1 MAPLGPC
8 RRRWSGRNRQPAATG
23 APKICNPRPAGRI
36 EQTDV
41 SRKFEVSSKARMSL
55 LGRGAISLLLFSLP
69 AFAGSSVQGIHNF
82 HQVDNHVYRGAQPTG
97 EGFKYL
103 AKIGVKTIL
112 NLREADQRSAK
123 ERQLVTDLGMQYVS
137 VPMSGLTP
145 PTQAQITR
153 ILTLLEG
160 ATTGGAVFVHCKRGA
175 DRTGVV
181 IAAYRIDH
189 DHWDN
194 ARALRE
200 AMSLGMSFFQV
211 PRESYIRSFHP
222 GIIEA
227 KTVTPTT
234 AVPAVAIPAPA
245 VH

>member
-1 MAPLGPC
+1 MATLGPG
-8 RRRWSGRNRQPAATG
+8 RRRGCGRNRQCGATG
-23 APKICNPRPAGRI
+23 ASKICNPRPPERI
-36 EQTDV
+36 EQIDV

-55 LGRGAISLLLFSLP
+55 LGRSVISLLLFSLP
-69 AFAGSSVQGIHNF
+69 AFAGSSVQGIRNF
-82 HQVDNHVYRGAQPTG
+82 HPVDNHVYRGGQPTG
-97 EGFKYL
+97 EGFQYL
-103 AKIGVKTIL
+103 AKMGVKTIL

-123 ERQLVTDLGMQYVS
+123 ERQLVTSLGMQYVS

-160 ATTGGAVFVHCKRGA
+160 ATTGAVFVHCKRGA

-200 AMSLGMSFFQV
+200 AMSLGMSFFQL